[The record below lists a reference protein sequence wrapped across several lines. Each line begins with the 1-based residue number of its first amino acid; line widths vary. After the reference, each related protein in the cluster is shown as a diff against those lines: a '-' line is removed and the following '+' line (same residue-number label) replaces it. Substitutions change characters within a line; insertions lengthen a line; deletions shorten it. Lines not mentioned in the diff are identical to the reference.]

1 MEVIIF
7 ILLSIVYVAIFSLS
21 LFALLIGLIILA
33 ILFAFVKVFIIRIK
47 NILRRKKKHETKIKR

>member
-1 MEVIIF
+1 MEALLF

-33 ILFAFVKVFIIRIK
+33 ILFAFIKVFIIRIK
-47 NILRRKKKHETKIKR
+47 NILRRKKKHETKVER